1 MALLQCLQRN
11 PFELLRDLDLRRP
24 EFLGR
29 PLEDARARILGAVD
43 AVAEAMI
50 RFPDSS
56 ASRTQRSASPIRAT
70 SSSIGF
76 TYAGAPP
83 CSGPESA
90 PTADERAAPQSA
102 PVEATTRAVN
112 VDALS
117 PCSAVQIQ

>member
-1 MALLQCLQRN
+1 
-11 PFELLRDLDLRRP
+11 
-24 EFLGR
+24 
-29 PLEDARARILGAVD
+29 
-43 AVAEAMI
+43 MI
-50 RFPDSS
+50 RLPESS
-56 ASRTQRSASPIRAT
+56 VSLTHLSGSPIAAT

-83 CSGPESA
+83 CSGPERA

-102 PVEATTRAVN
+102 PVEATMRAAN